1 VKWKLITS
9 AEMINMGFMPT
20 LPKILGSSDIKTVKM
35 WMKVESHQQ
44 ESVAKDREAITGN
57 VVLCEEKQT

>member
-1 VKWKLITS
+1 
-9 AEMINMGFMPT
+9 MINMGFMPT